1 MFPLTSHD
9 HKTDNITQQTQTQ
22 KYPKLLFEI
31 LQTVDTFLK
40 TKRYGVR

>member
-1 MFPLTSHD
+1 MFPLTSYD
-9 HKTDNITQQTQTQ
+9 YKTDSITQQTQTQ